1 MNSKFQLADIRS
13 GLVVFLVALPL
24 CLGVALAS
32 KTPIMSGII
41 AGVIGGIIVGTIS
54 NSRFSVSGP
63 AAGLA
68 GIFAAAVTDLTAYKA
83 QNIKSLGLNV
93 IETMDKKMVEQ
104 ALLDQALGILFLA
117 VIVAGIIQ
125 ILFGLLRAGFLANF
139 FPSSA
144 IKGMLCGIGIT
155 LIMKQIPHFFGY
167 DEDPEGD
174 MSFSQADHENTFTEL
189 WKAIENICH
198 PSLIIGAIGLFIL
211 ILWEFKFIKKN
222 KVLAMIPA
230 PLLVVTMGVLCYS
243 FFKGL
248 GGDWI
253 IQNKH
258 LVDFP
263 NIVEKGQF
271 NYAAFKFPDFSLL
284 TNPQVYYYGLI
295 IAAVA
300 TIETLLCIE
309 AVDKL
314 DPEKYVTN
322 QNREL
327 IAQGTGNVVSGLVG
341 GIAITS
347 VIVRSSANINAGA
360 QSKMSTIIHGLF
372 LLVAVVSIPF
382 VLKMI
387 PYSALAAILIFTGYK
402 LAKISIFKSAFK
414 QGWKYWVPFS
424 ATIIVM
430 LSTDLLKGV
439 GVGVVIAFIF
449 ILIENMQ
456 SPFKIN
462 YEKVD
467 GKMQFLIQ
475 VSQHITFL
483 HKSVFIKTLNKIPE
497 NAHVVVDARKT
508 KFMDRDVTELL
519 NEFKTTAHHKN
530 ITVEY
535 LNIKEVETLGH

>member
-1 MNSKFQLADIRS
+1 MKSKFQFGDLRS

-41 AGVIGGIIVGTIS
+41 AGVIGGILVGTIS

-68 GIFAAAVTDLTAYKA
+68 GIFAAAVTDLSVYKA
-83 QNIKSLGLNV
+83 QNIKTLGLNV
-93 IETMDKKMVEQ
+93 IETMDRKLVEE
-104 ALLDQALGILFLA
+104 ALLNQALGILFLA
-117 VIVAGIIQ
+117 VIFAGIIQ
-125 ILFGLLRAGFLANF
+125 IFFGLLRAGFLANF

-167 DEDPEGD
+167 DEDPEGHR
-174 MSFSQADHENTFTEL
+174 SFSQADHENTFTEL
-189 WKAIENICH
+189 LRALENICY
-198 PSLIIGAIGLFIL
+198 PSLIIGSIGLFIL
-211 ILWEFKFIKKN
+211 ILWEFKFIRRN
-222 KVLAMIPA
+222 KILSMIPA
-230 PLLVVTMGVLCYS
+230 PLLVVTVGILL
-243 FFKGL
+243 FTLFKGMGESWL
-248 GGDWI
+248 
-253 IQNKH
+253 IQSKH

-263 NIVEKGQF
+263 NIIEKGQF
-271 NYAAFKFPDFSLL
+271 NYTAFKFPDFNLL
-284 TNPQVYYYGLI
+284 SNPKVYEYGII
-295 IAAVA
+295 IALVA

-327 IAQGTGNVVSGLVG
+327 VAQGTGNIVSGLLG

-347 VIVRSSANINAGA
+347 VIVRSAANINAGA
-360 QSKMSTIIHGLF
+360 QSKKSTIIHGLF
-372 LLVAVVSIPF
+372 LFGAVLSIPF
-382 VLKMI
+382 ILKMI

-414 QGWKYWVPFS
+414 EGWKYWIPFI
-424 ATIIVM
+424 ATIAVM

-439 GVGVVIAFIF
+439 GFGVVIAFIF
-449 ILIENMQ
+449 ILVENMQ

-467 GKMQFLIQ
+467 GKMQFLIL

-483 HKSVFIKTLNKIPE
+483 HKSIFIKTLNKIPE
-497 NAHVVVDARKT
+497 NSYVVVDARKT
-508 KFMDRDVTELL
+508 RFMDRDVTELL

-535 LNIKEVETLGH
+535 LNIKTVEVIGH

>member
-1 MNSKFQLADIRS
+1 MKQKFSIADLRS
-13 GLVVFLVALPL
+13 GIVVFLVALPL

-41 AGVIGGIIVGTIS
+41 AGVIGGIVVGTIS

-68 GIFAAAVTDLTAYKA
+68 GIFAAAITDLSTYNA
-83 QNIKSLGLNV
+83 QNLKYLGLNV
-93 IETMDKKMVEQ
+93 IETMDKKMVEE
-104 ALLDQALGILFLA
+104 ALLNQALGIIFLA
-117 VIVAGIIQ
+117 VIFAGLIQ
-125 ILFGLLRAGFLANF
+125 IIFGLIRAGLIANF

-174 MSFSQADHENTFTEL
+174 MSFSQTDHENTFTEL
-189 WKAIENICH
+189 IKALENVCY

-222 KVLAMIPA
+222 KVLAFIPA
-230 PLLVVTMGVLCYS
+230 PLLVVTMGIILYGV
-243 FFKGL
+243 FKDM
-248 GGDWI
+248 GGEWI

-263 NIVEKGQF
+263 NIMVKGNF
-271 NYAAFKFPDFSLL
+271 NFEAFKFPEFSLL
-284 TNPQVYYYGLI
+284 SNPKVYEYGI
-295 IAAVA
+295 VIALVA

-314 DPEKYVTN
+314 DPEKYVTST
-322 QNREL
+322 NREL
-327 IAQGTGNVVSGLVG
+327 IAQGTGNVLSGLLG
-341 GIAITS
+341 GLAITS

-360 QSKMSTIIHGLF
+360 QSKMSTIIHGAFLF
-372 LLVAVVSIPF
+372 VAIVSIPF

-402 LAKISIFKSAFK
+402 LAKISIFKNAVK
-414 QGWKYWVPFS
+414 QGWKYWIPFF

-430 LSTDLLKGV
+430 LTTDLLKGV

-449 ILIENMQ
+449 IIIENMQ
-456 SPFKIN
+456 SPFKVS
-462 YEKVD
+462 YEKV
-467 GKMQFLIQ
+467 KNKKQFLIQ

-483 HKSVFIKTLNKIPE
+483 HKSAFIKTLNRIPE
-497 NAHVVVDARKT
+497 DSHVIVDARKT

-519 NEFKTTAHHKN
+519 NEFETTSHHKN

-535 LNIKEVETLGH
+535 LNIQKVETLGH